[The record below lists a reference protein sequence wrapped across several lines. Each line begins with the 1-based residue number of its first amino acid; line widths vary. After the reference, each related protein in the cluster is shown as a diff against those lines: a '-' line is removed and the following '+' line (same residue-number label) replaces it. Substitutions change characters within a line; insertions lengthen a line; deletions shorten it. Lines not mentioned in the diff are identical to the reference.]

1 MKVST
6 TNSINRTMAKVI
18 IFLLLLGLNFSCA
31 EQVKDN
37 LDLSKATILVSKEI
51 EKPMNETVAAVLKE
65 EIEKRTSIELVRA
78 NDWNSNT
85 TIALALQDD
94 TQVFGKKVPSSIGTD
109 KSAIKKEG
117 FRIFHEQDGKKDVLW
132 IIGANARGVLY
143 GIGKLL
149 RIAKMESEQIN
160 VANAL
165 DLVSAPEYALRGH
178 QFGYRNTANSWDAWT
193 VEQFDQHFR
202 EQVLF
207 GANSFE
213 NIPFQDPSSSPHF
226 KINPQEM
233 EVRMSEI
240 CEKYDADYWVWTPA
254 PHDLNGPNAH
264 QEGLNEQEAFYARC
278 PRLDGVFVP
287 GGDPGENHPSKLIP
301 YLKDISVLLKKYHP
315 NAGIWVSLQ
324 GFNEEKTAYFF
335 EYLKTENP
343 DWLTGLVHGPSSP
356 PIDLE
361 RELLPEKY
369 LHRFYPDIT
378 HTVRCHYPVERWDQA
393 FALTLGREPCN
404 PQPHQYTKLFK
415 RDIGYTDGFI
425 TYSDGSHDDVN
436 KVVWSQLGWDSK
448 QDVHDIIFEYCQ
460 FFFGPKVAEE
470 ATKGIFALEQN
481 WVGPALGNEVI
492 TATLNLWQKMETQNP
507 ELADNWR
514 WQQLVM
520 RAYYDAYIQERLT
533 YEKGLES
540 KAYDVLAKA
549 DSIGTEKAINEAL
562 VYLEK
567 ADTELVAQDLKQK
580 VYDYA
585 ERLFHSIGAQTSV
598 SRYNARSAERAAVL
612 DFIDY
617 PLNNRWWLEDEF
629 EKVKKITTEKGKLD
643 RLEFI
648 RTYEFP
654 EEGSFYDNISSA
666 DAKHVTSET
675 DDAIDYLW
683 ENDGV
688 SRKRL
693 STQLFQFT
701 PTLEYDELEADANY
715 LIRVSGFGEAL
726 LRANGQRLK
735 PIKYEKGFEQFKEFL
750 LPKDLIEDGKL
761 KITFDKPDEEH
772 LNWRKQS
779 RVTDVWILKQ

>member
-1 MKVST
+1 MS
-6 TNSINRTMAKVI
+6 KVI
-18 IFLLLLGLNFSCA
+18 LFLLLLGLNFSCTH
-31 EQVKDN
+31 QVNDS

-51 EKPMNETVAAVLKE
+51 KGPMHETAGNVLAE
-65 EIEKRTSIELVRA
+65 EIERRTTIELEKS
-78 NDWNSNT
+78 NGWGSNT
-85 TIALALQDD
+85 TIALVLQGEAD
-94 TQVFGKKVPSSIGTD
+94 VFGEKVPYAKDAD
-109 KSAIKKEG
+109 KKHIKKEG
-117 FRIFHEQDGKKDVLW
+117 YRIVHQKDGKKDILW
-132 IIGANARGVLY
+132 IIGADARGVLY

-149 RIAKMESEQIN
+149 RIAQMELGHIKI
-160 VANAL
+160 ANNL
-165 DLVSAPEYALRGH
+165 DITSAPEYPLRGH

-213 NIPFQDPSSSPHF
+213 NIPFQEPSSSVHF
-226 KINPQEM
+226 KVNPQEM
-233 EVRMSEI
+233 EVRLSEI

-254 PHDLNGPNAH
+254 PHDLNVPNAH
-264 QEGLNEQEAFYARC
+264 QEGLKEQEAFYARC

-301 YLKDISVLLKKYHP
+301 YLKDLSVVLKKYHP
-315 NAGIWVSLQ
+315 DAGIWVSLQ
-324 GFNEEKTAYFF
+324 GFNEEKVTYFF
-335 EYLKTENP
+335 DYLKANNP
-343 DWLTGLVHGPSSP
+343 DWLKGLVYGPSSP

-404 PQPHQYTKLFK
+404 PQPLQYTKLFNK
-415 RDIGYTDGFI
+415 DIGYTDGFI

-448 QDVHDIIFEYCQ
+448 QDVHDIIFEYCR
-460 FFFGPKVAEE
+460 FFFGPKVAEKSAE
-470 ATKGIFALEQN
+470 GIFALEQN

-492 TATLNLWQKMETQNP
+492 TETLALWQEMEAQHP
-507 ELADNWR
+507 ELTDNWR

-520 RAYYDAYIQERLT
+520 RAYYDAYIKERLT

-540 KAYDVLAKA
+540 KAYDILANA
-549 DSIGTEKAINEAL
+549 DTLGAEEAVNEAR

-567 ADTELVAQDLKQK
+567 ADTELVAQNLKQK
-580 VYDYA
+580 VFEYA
-585 ERLFHSIGAQTSV
+585 EALFHSIGAQTSV
-598 SRYNARSAERAAVL
+598 SKYQAKSAERGAIL

-629 EKVKKITTEKGKLD
+629 EKVKKLSTENEKLE

-654 EEGSFYDNISSA
+654 GEGSFYDNISSA

-701 PTLEYDELEADANY
+701 PTLSYDELDADANY
-715 LIRVSGFGEAL
+715 LIRVSGYGEAL

-735 PIKYEKGFEQFKEFL
+735 PTKYEKGFEQFKEFP
-750 LPKDLIEDGKL
+750 LPKNLIQDGKL
-761 KITFDKPDEEH
+761 EITFDKPDEEH